1 MKRIVALAER
11 RPWVVVFG
19 LCMIP
24 IIVCAASLAY
34 YVRHESRQASE
45 LARQSQAR
53 IEQLKA
59 QDKALTNAFI
69 AGCRV
74 AVGNA
79 RDADLAVME
88 FLQSQLQGR
97 TAAVATV
104 EALQQIVKNKENPD
118 VTCVRPST
126 KENP

>member
-1 MKRIVALAER
+1 MVI
-11 RPWVVVFG
+11 FG
-19 LCMIP
+19 LCAFILT
-24 IIVCAASLAY
+24 VLAVSMTY
-34 YVRHESRQASE
+34 YTRHETQQNRDQIELINKQNQALE
-45 LARQSQAR
+45 
-53 IEQLKA
+53 
-59 QDKALTNAFI
+59 DAFVR
-69 AGCRV
+69 GCRV

-104 EALQQIVKNKENPD
+104 EALQQIVRNKENPD